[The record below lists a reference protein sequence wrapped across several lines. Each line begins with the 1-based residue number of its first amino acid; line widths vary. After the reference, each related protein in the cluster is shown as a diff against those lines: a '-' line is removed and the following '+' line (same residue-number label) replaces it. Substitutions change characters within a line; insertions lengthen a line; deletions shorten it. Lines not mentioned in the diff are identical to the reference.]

1 MKKSI
6 LTILTAMCIIASV
19 GLIHSVSAAGN
30 NTYAAEWS
38 KIELEDHYVFGS
50 TIEIPS
56 LTLKVGSDTVQATY
70 SVIYPD
76 KTAVDTK
83 TVRLSQAGVYT
94 VEYYASLKGKHYSTK
109 KQFAATALSF
119 TTNDANSST
128 KYGVYP
134 DYDCTTAGLI
144 TYLAQGDTLTFS
156 QLIDVDDLTRGNPFF
171 SAYIVPERRG
181 EADFDKLVVTLTD
194 ALDSSVYLRYEVNRY
209 TLSTMSGKGTLFV
222 SAGGNGQDQVGHEG
236 ASKLHVNNNLGTAI
250 NATFIAQ
257 RHSGGAWSGALED
270 YAPDLGL
277 ISLAYDRSGNAAV
290 TGNQTIAQ
298 MSSPED
304 YGTLWNGFK
313 SGKVRLSVSADTY
326 SNSLAR
332 FVITKA
338 LGSDLTTDLSGS
350 ANPFYDTEAPVLTV
364 ETDEFPLG
372 QVGRNYRI
380 PTASAFDWFSG
391 VCEVKTGV
399 YYNYETET
407 PSFVT
412 VSDGVFNPEFPG
424 VYVIEYTATDGSG
437 NVAKEVRNVL
447 VKTAVP
453 EMIIDIPE
461 NVITRAELGEH
472 VKVGIATVSGGSGTS
487 VLKTYVAFGDESYE
501 IDGEFLP
508 EKAGIWTVRYVAT
521 DYVGNV
527 RTASYDVECYVGS
540 KPKFLETPILP
551 KIFIN
556 DCGYTLPEIY
566 VRDYTSGAIE
576 KKLAKVEITDLN
588 GTSVHDS
595 GSVYKVNGQD
605 KVAVRYYYGEA
616 TLETVEIP
624 VIKVKDGGKLTLKN
638 YLYGNM
644 DVTSDATAALKEE
657 MNESVG
663 SLGSSYYF
671 TNGLM
676 VTAKESGRVEWT
688 FANKLSASFAGVS
701 FTTIPSKTTFTK
713 MAVRFT
719 DAVSGESVT
728 LNIVG
733 DSNRTMLVLGN
744 STVTLSGALGDKKT
758 FNIGL
763 KNAAVAVNTSEIAI
777 ETTDSGKGF
786 AGFSD
791 SVYLS
796 VIIENAAEGSGYLVN
811 SVADTVLSYR
821 TSDNSDPTISVPDYF
836 NGYKQI
842 NETIVIPSVSAFDV
856 YAPSLSTTLSVYAPN
871 GQIVSDVN
879 GLKLENVSVDKDYTI
894 KFLHFGKYEVVY
906 SVVKNDWIDD
916 TPIEKEFYL
925 NVVDTEAPEIIV
937 SGSVSKTIKKG
948 ESIVFPKFEVKDNY
962 TASDKISVWIYI
974 ANNAGRLTMVE
985 SDCESFTP
993 IYTGNYRL
1001 IIMAMDEAGN
1011 TSSVTYTIKVTE

>member
-6 LTILTAMCIIASV
+6 LAILTAMCVIASV
-19 GLIHSVSAAGN
+19 GLIHSVSATGN
-30 NTYAAEWS
+30 NAYAAEWS

-56 LTLKVGSDTVQATY
+56 LKLKVGNDTVQATY

-94 VEYYASLKGKHYSTK
+94 VEYYASLNGKHYSAK

-119 TTNDANSST
+119 TTNDSNSST

-156 QLIDVDDLTRGNPFF
+156 QLIDVEDLTRGNPFF

-209 TLSTMSGKGTLFV
+209 TLSTMTGKGTLFV

-236 ASKLHVNNNLGTAI
+236 TSKLHVNNNLGTAI

-257 RHSGGAWSGALED
+257 RHSGGAWAGALED

-332 FVITKA
+332 FVVTKA
-338 LGSDLTTDLSGS
+338 LGSDLTTDLSGN
-350 ANPFYDTEAPVLTV
+350 AKPFYDTEAPVLTV
-364 ETDEFPLG
+364 DADEFPLG

-391 VCEVKTGV
+391 VCEVKTSV

-412 VSDGVFNPEFPG
+412 ISGGAFKPEFPG
-424 VYVIEYTATDGSG
+424 VYVIEYTATDGSS
-437 NVAKEVRNVL
+437 NVAKEIRNVI
-447 VKTAVP
+447 VRQTVP
-453 EMIIDIPE
+453 EMVIDIPSG
-461 NVITRAELGEH
+461 VITSAELGEY
-472 VKVGIATVSGGSGTS
+472 VAVGKATVTGGSGTPTI
-487 VLKTYVAFGDESYE
+487 KTFVSFGDEEYE
-501 IDGEFLP
+501 IEDKFLP
-508 EKAGIWTVRYVAT
+508 EKAGVWTVRYVAT
-521 DYVGNV
+521 DYVGNM
-527 RTASYDVECYVGS
+527 RTESYEVECYAGD
-540 KPKFLETPILP
+540 KPKFIETPVLP
-551 KIFIN
+551 RVFIN

-566 VRDYTSGAIE
+566 ARDYSSGEAE
-576 KKLAKVEITDLN
+576 LKLAKVEITDAK
-588 GTSVHDS
+588 
-595 GSVYKVNGQD
+595 GSAVYDAGSLYKVNGQD
-605 KVAVRYYYGEA
+605 KVTVRYFYDDA
-616 TLETVEIP
+616 TLGAVEIP
-624 VIKVKDGGKLTLKN
+624 VVAIKNGGKLQIRN
-638 YLYGNM
+638 YIYGNVN
-644 DVTSDATAALKEE
+644 VTSDATAELKEE
-657 MNESVG
+657 MSESVG
-663 SLGSSYYF
+663 SLAGSYYF

-676 VTAKESGRVEWT
+676 VTAKEAGKAEWT
-688 FANKLSASFAGVS
+688 FVNKLSTSFAGVS
-701 FTTIPSKTTFTK
+701 FTTIPSKTAFTK

-733 DSNRTMLVLGN
+733 NSNRTMLVLGD
-744 STVTLSGALGDKKT
+744 SMLTLSGALGNKKT
-758 FNIGL
+758 FNISL
-763 KNAAVAVNTSEIAI
+763 KNGAVAVDTSEIAI
-777 ETTDSGKGF
+777 ETTDSGNAF

-796 VIIENAAEGSGYLVN
+796 VIIEDAAEGSGYLVN

-821 TSDNSDPTISVPDYF
+821 TNDNSEPTISVPDYF
-836 NGYKQI
+836 NG
-842 NETIVIPSVSAFDV
+842 DV

-871 GQIVSDVN
+871 GQIVSDIN

-894 KFLHFGKYEVVY
+894 KFLYFGNYKVVY

-937 SGSVSKTIKKG
+937 SGSVNKTIKKG

-962 TASDKISVWIYI
+962 TESEKISVWIYI

-985 SDCESFTP
+985 SGYESFTP

-1011 TSSVTYTIKVTE
+1011 TSSITYTIKVTE